1 MSARR
6 QVLLL
11 GLLWLAQ
18 LGTSVIA
25 ADRASVTR
33 AASAHIVDVAREY
46 LQRELQ
52 ASRPDVDR
60 LELVAVGK
68 SEVGGWPVPGR
79 WDDAHVQVAL
89 EGAAPGLL
97 RTRACVRVRVKS
109 SDAAWRIVPV
119 WFSVKALRSVLVA
132 QRRLGAHDAP
142 SAVDFVPQVVDVA
155 AIPGIPVRPGVE
167 LENLRMRRDVW
178 SGHVLLERDLE
189 SVPEIQRG
197 QQVEVTVRV
206 GAVAIET
213 SAFALGEAR
222 MGDVV
227 SLRNPTS
234 NERYLAHVVG
244 RGEAVLQ

>member
-11 GLLWLAQ
+11 ALLGFAQ
-18 LGTSVIA
+18 LGPVVA
-25 ADRASVTR
+25 ADKVSVTQ
-33 AASAHIVDVAREY
+33 AASARIVDVAGEY
-46 LQRELQ
+46 LQRELR
-52 ASRPDVDR
+52 AARPDVDR

-68 SEVGGWPVPGR
+68 SGVGGWPVPGR

-89 EGAAPGLL
+89 EGTASGLL
-97 RTRACVRVRVKS
+97 RTRECVRVRVKS
-109 SDAAWRIVPV
+109 SDGAWRTVPV

-132 QRRLGAHDAP
+132 QRRLGAHDTP
-142 SAVDFVPQVVDVA
+142 SAVDFVPQVLDVA
-155 AIPGIPVRPGVE
+155 PMPGIPVRPDVE
-167 LENLRMRRDVW
+167 LKNLRMRRDVW

-197 QQVEVTVRV
+197 EQVEVTVRV

-213 SAFALGEAR
+213 NAFALSEAR
-222 MGDVV
+222 TGDVV

-234 NERYLAHVVG
+234 NERYVAHVVG